1 MATVGRKNLK
11 EQAVGPVP
19 VEENSA
25 EDESI
30 EEVVSVESKEK
41 VANQVLKAITY
52 ILYSGRMYLPQEEL
66 PVDNTEMIDAWLN
79 AGTAIWE

>member
-11 EQAVGPVP
+11 EQASEPVP

-30 EEVVSVESKEK
+30 EEAVSVESKEK
-41 VANQVLKAITY
+41 VANQVLKAITH
-52 ILYSGRMYLPQEEL
+52 ILYNVRMYLPQEEL
-66 PVDNTEMIDAWLN
+66 PVDNTEMIEAWLN